1 MWFFISFFFPDMD
14 RFLMEPCGFRLL
26 GWLRWCN
33 GRHSL
38 FLSLFSY
45 SFFILLHSSHHFSLA
60 ILARFFIYILNK
72 IPIFSSSSMAYLHT
86 HTLFLT
92 SLITHSHVKHSAQKK
107 KFFWDQKLIP
117 PPFHRAPVYHLPPPT
132 YTGIP
137 DKTDEKIWS
146 KNWNDDE
153 SHALNGSSN
162 NGDEMLAE
170 AEQVLMTPVEFGMVH
185 KVEEI

>member
-1 MWFFISFFFPDMD
+1 MD

-33 GRHSL
+33 GRHSF

-107 KFFWDQKLIP
+107 NFFGTKNLFLHHFTAPRYTISLRQPTPEFQTKRMRKFGQRIEMTTNHMLWT
-117 PPFHRAPVYHLPPPT
+117 ALPTTATKCWRKP
-132 YTGIP
+132 
-137 DKTDEKIWS
+137 S
-146 KNWNDDE
+146 KC
-153 SHALNGSSN
+153 
-162 NGDEMLAE
+162 
-170 AEQVLMTPVEFGMVH
+170 
-185 KVEEI
+185 